1 MDNTRALPGQEG
13 MQKPETPTL
22 DLGITTT
29 KEVLRGA
36 LSLPASAPGRRV
48 LDIGCGSGAVTRL
61 LLRDGI
67 QAFGIEPN
75 AALLEAALADAK
87 RPAPPGHWIASP
99 AERLP
104 IATAR
109 VDAVL
114 FCNSLHHIA
123 PARQVAA
130 LAEAARVVRPGGEIV
145 VIEPVA
151 EGDFFELLAPLDDET
166 LVRAAA
172 QRALACAGGRFLRVV
187 AAARFSTFIAY
198 TSPAAVLEDFVRA
211 DAGRR
216 DRLREET
223 AEINRR
229 FWALGEPQADGKRR
243 FAQPMTLHRLQK
255 PG

>member
-1 MDNTRALPGQEG
+1 
-13 MQKPETPTL
+13 MQQPRPPTL

-29 KEVLRGA
+29 KAVLRDA
-36 LSLPASAPGRRV
+36 LSLPAVATDRRV
-48 LDIGCGSGAVTRL
+48 VDIGCGTGAVTRL

-67 QAFGIEPN
+67 EAFGIEPN
-75 AALLEAALADAK
+75 AALLQAALADTE
-87 RPAPPGHWIASP
+87 RPAPPGRWIASP

-104 IATAR
+104 IVSSS

-114 FCNSLHHIA
+114 FCNSLHHIP

-130 LAEAARVVRPGGEIV
+130 LAEAARVLRPGGEIV
-145 VIEPVA
+145 VVEPVA

-172 QRALACAGGRFLRVV
+172 QRALESAGRRFLRMVV
-187 AAARFSTFIAY
+187 AARFSTVVAY
-198 TSPAAVLEDFVRA
+198 TSPAAVVESFTRA

-216 DRLREET
+216 DRLGHAT

-229 FWALGEPQADGKRR
+229 FWSLGEPRTDGSRA

-255 PG
+255 PA

>member
-1 MDNTRALPGQEG
+1 MDRIEP
-13 MQKPETPTL
+13 PTL
-22 DLGITTT
+22 DLGVTTT
-29 KEVLRGA
+29 KDVLRGA
-36 LSLPASAPGRRV
+36 LSLPAAPPGRRV
-48 LDIGCGSGAVTRL
+48 VDIGCGTGAVTRL

-67 QAFGIEPN
+67 EAFGIEPN
-75 AALLEAALADAK
+75 AALLQAALADVQ
-87 RPAPPGHWIASP
+87 RPAPPGRWIASP

-104 IATAR
+104 IAGAS

-114 FCNSLHHIA
+114 FCNSLHHIP

-130 LAEAARVVRPGGEIV
+130 LAEATRVLRPGGEIV

-151 EGDFFELLAPLDDET
+151 AGDFFELLAPLDDET

-172 QRALACAGGRFLRVV
+172 QRALESAGSRFLRQVM
-187 AAARFSTFIAY
+187 AARFSTLVAY
-198 TSPAAVLEDFVRA
+198 ASPAAVVESFARA

-216 DRLREET
+216 ERLGHAA

-229 FWALGEPQADGKRR
+229 FWALGEPQADGGRA
-243 FAQPMTLHRLQK
+243 FSQPMTLHRLQK